1 MWNNFIFISNG
12 YKWISV
18 IYSLKMNVLFN
29 IGLLMSCFWIIDS
42 APPIID
48 LDMFQT
54 APADPCLNNSIAVK
68 CVPTFENVAFGKE
81 VYASNTCGSP
91 PTRHCKPRNNENE
104 LRNCFICDSS
114 PRRQYPAKY
123 LTDLNNQN
131 NETCWV
137 SQPGID
143 QPNTVNLTLHLGK
156 KFEIT
161 YMSLK
166 FCSTVPDSMAFYKS
180 KDYGKSWVPF
190 HYFSTDCRTMY
201 NTDPK
206 SIVSKANEQEAL
218 CVEMSSKMNSELGTR
233 IAFSTLKDRPSSYH
247 FEDSPVLQDWVTAT
261 DIKVVF
267 NKLTPPLKG
276 TLLRDD
282 DPTDQMYYSVS
293 DFAVGGRCKCNGHA
307 SRCVKDNDGKL
318 VCECRHNTEGA
329 DCQKCKP
336 FHFDRPWARATAT
349 DAHECVG
356 KSKQDKS
363 VYVKQDK
370 QNN

>member
-1 MWNNFIFISNG
+1 MRRNFFHGFSG
-12 YKWISV
+12 YKRFSV
-18 IYSLKMNVLFN
+18 IYSLRMNGLIN
-29 IGLLMSCFWIIDS
+29 IGLILSWMWITDS
-42 APPIID
+42 APPLID

-54 APADPCLNNSIAVK
+54 APDDPCLNNTIAVK
-68 CVPTFENVAFGKE
+68 CVPNFENVAFGKT
-81 VYASNTCGSP
+81 VTASSTCGSP
-91 PTRHCKPRNNENE
+91 PSRHCLPRNNENE

-114 PRRQYPAKY
+114 PRRQYPAQY

-137 SQPGID
+137 SPPGID
-143 QPNTVNLTLHLGK
+143 YPGSVNLTLPLGK

-161 YMSLK
+161 YLSLK

-190 HYFSTDCRTMY
+190 HYFSTDCKAMY
-201 NTDPK
+201 NIDPNAK
-206 SIVSKANEQEAL
+206 ISKANEQQPL
-218 CVEMSSKMNSELGTR
+218 CVQTSSKTRSEIGSR

-247 FEDSPVLQDWVTAT
+247 FEDSHVLQDWVTAT

-267 NKLTPPLKG
+267 NKLTPPAKGTMLKG
-276 TLLRDD
+276 E

-307 SRCVKDNDGKL
+307 SECIHDKAGKL
-318 VCECRHNTEGA
+318 VCDCKHNTEGA
-329 DCQKCKP
+329 ECEKCKP
-336 FHFDRPWARATAT
+336 FHYDRPWARATST

-356 KSKQDKS
+356 KSTLRKK
-363 VYVKQDK
+363 
-370 QNN
+370 